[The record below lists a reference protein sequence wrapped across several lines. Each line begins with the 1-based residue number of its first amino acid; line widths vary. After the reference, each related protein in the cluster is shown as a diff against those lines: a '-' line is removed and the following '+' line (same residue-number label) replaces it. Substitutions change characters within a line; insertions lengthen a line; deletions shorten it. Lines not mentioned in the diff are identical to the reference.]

1 MMDATPK
8 YFTIWDRLNDDD
20 KLKIITKFG
29 EEKFDNRKEEVQNYL
44 LTNKFKPKVKGN
56 VVTK

>member
-1 MMDATPK
+1 MIDPTPK
-8 YFTIWDRLNDDD
+8 YFTIWDRLNKDD

-29 EEKFDNRKEEVQNYL
+29 GEKFDIGKKEVQDYIL
-44 LTNKFKPKVKGN
+44 MNKFKSKEN